1 MSAPPRRPPVPACSA
16 SVRGR
21 TGGAAGAA
29 LSLALL
35 LGSSPGA
42 RAEPVERTAALRP
55 LVASPAWPSALPEPA
70 WSRLAPLRMTAHARR
85 LALSAMGAMPQLP
98 SAGLRT
104 SGGPA
109 LGGAVPLLVRAD
121 GGAAALRAAGL
132 VAEPISDTLSEV
144 AARPED
150 LPALLRHPAIR
161 AIDGARRYRPLLDRS
176 RTLTGARLFND
187 VLDIRGRGVL
197 IGVVDTGADFRHR
210 DLRRADGSSRI
221 AFLLDAGA
229 PRLNSHPELP
239 DYAGMAVYTQAD
251 LDAVLA
257 AEAHGMKPPLRITGD
272 DRFGHGTHVLSITAS
287 SGLATARG
295 LPAGRYVGMAPDASL
310 CVVKGTRDDETFSDR
325 DLFTSVRFCFD
336 RAADL
341 RMPVVVNLSLG
352 SSGGAHDGQSLLEQ
366 ELDRLIADQPG
377 RIVVAAS
384 GNSGE
389 DDLHASASLLAGT
402 HEIRLLVKHLG
413 EPAATAGAAFELFHE
428 ASAAHTA
435 TPQADLTLEL
445 RSPSG
450 ILLRVPAGQSLRGR
464 FQDEGEAIVDN
475 TDQGAVGL
483 RAGLIQISGV
493 EGHPLLAGDWT
504 LRLVGRTVRYDLWRV
519 QVSDG
524 LDVQLRGHLDPDSY
538 IEVPAG
544 AKQVISVGAERTRLD
559 WLRVDGK
566 VVRFDREVPRVA
578 AFSSGGPLRD
588 GRFAPD
594 LLAPGEFVVAA
605 LAETAPP
612 SSPSSAF
619 FFPGDPNFLVADDG
633 LHGVMR
639 GTSQAAPHVSGAVA
653 LLLQLDPDLTT
664 SRLRE
669 LLRTTTFPTGE
680 GYGPRS
686 GFGMLDLR
694 TTLRA
699 LRGPPPGPVD
709 AALSDVG
716 TSSDLA
722 APFEGVATIT
732 VTPRDAAGVPLGPGR
747 AVEIRADAG
756 DWDGRTVDL
765 GGGRYERRLYARGA
779 RGVRARIT
787 ARVDGVELA
796 RHPVVDFVGEHS
808 EIGAPPPGACAL
820 AGPLSTARGRAAR
833 HPALLVLA
841 ALLLLGRR
849 RGRAGLALLL
859 GLGAAPGCSDADSL
873 EGGGAP
879 VRVIAVRQSPIAA
892 ARERARPGGEFYWR
906 AEGPLMKPSVVIH
919 LGEQRATVYD
929 GETVAARSS
938 VCTGRRSHRTPT
950 GEFTVLEKVPEHT
963 SNRYGDY
970 IDEAGQVV
978 LQNVD
983 AQNTPAPPGTS
994 FRGTRMPYFLRI
1006 VGGVGLHAGPLPG
1019 YPDSHG
1025 CVRFP
1030 EPIARRLFDAV
1041 AVGTPVHITD

>member
-1 MSAPPRRPPVPACSA
+1 VAL
-16 SVRGR
+16 G
-21 TGGAAGAA
+21 
-29 LSLALL
+29 LSLLAAAAP
-35 LGSSPGA
+35 SRAAADVEVGA
-42 RAEPVERTAALRP
+42 TSQP
-55 LVASPAWPSALPEPA
+55 LVAAPAWPSALPA
-70 WSRLAPLRMTAHARR
+70 STWSRLAPLRMTAHARR
-85 LALSAMGAMPQLP
+85 LALSAMGAMPRLGP
-98 SAGLRT
+98 AGLRT
-104 SGGPA
+104 AGGPA

-132 VAEPISDTLSEV
+132 AAEPISDTLCQV
-144 AARPED
+144 AARPEE
-150 LPALLRHPAIR
+150 LPILLGHPAIR
-161 AIDGARRYRPLLDRS
+161 AIDGARQYRPLLDRS

-210 DLRRADGSSRI
+210 DLRRADGTSRI
-221 AFLLDAGA
+221 TYLMDAGA
-229 PRLNSHPELP
+229 PRLGSHPEIP

-251 LDAVLA
+251 LDAVLR
-257 AEAHGMKPPLRITGD
+257 AEAHGMKPPLRVTGE
-272 DRFGHGTHVLSITAS
+272 DRFGHGTHVLSIAAS
-287 SGLATARG
+287 SGLATGRG
-295 LPAGRYVGMAPDASL
+295 LPAGRYVGMAPEASL

-325 DLFTSVRFCFD
+325 DLFASVRFCFD
-336 RAADL
+336 RADDL

-352 SSGGAHDGQSLLEQ
+352 STGGAHDGQSLLEQ
-366 ELDRLIADQPG
+366 ELDRLIADRPG

-389 DDLHASASLLAGT
+389 DDLHASASLLAGA
-402 HEIRLLVKHLG
+402 HEIRLSVKHAG
-413 EPAATAGAAFELFHE
+413 EPAATAGAAFELFYE

-435 TPQADLTLEL
+435 TPQADLMVEL

-450 ILLRVPAGQSLRGR
+450 IVLRVPAGQSLRGR

-483 RAGLIQISGV
+483 RAGLIQIGGV
-493 EGHPLLAGDWT
+493 EGHPIKEGDWT

-519 QVSDG
+519 QVSEG
-524 LDVQLRGHLDPDSY
+524 LSVQLRGHLDPDSY
-538 IEVPAG
+538 IEIPAG
-544 AKQVISVGAERTRLD
+544 AQQVLSVGAQRTRLD

-566 VVRFDREVPRVA
+566 VVRFDREPSRVA

-612 SSPSSAF
+612 SSPTSAF
-619 FFPGDPNFLVADDG
+619 FFPGDANFLVADDG

-639 GTSQAAPHVSGAVA
+639 GTSQAAPHVAGAVA

-669 LLRTTTFPTGE
+669 ILRTTTFPTGE

-709 AALSDVG
+709 PALSDVG
-716 TSSDLA
+716 TSRDIA
-722 APFEGVATIT
+722 APYESVATIT
-732 VTPRDAAGVPLGPGR
+732 VTPRDSAGVPLGPGR

-765 GGGRYERRLYARGA
+765 GGGRYERRLYARGT
-779 RGVRARIT
+779 RGVQARIT
-787 ARVDGVELA
+787 ARVDGVELL
-796 RHPVVDFVGEHS
+796 RHPVVHFVGERS

-820 AGPLSTARGRAAR
+820 GGRPQRGALGPGPLA
-833 HPALLVLA
+833 VL
-841 ALLLLGRR
+841 
-849 RGRAGLALLL
+849 AGLAGLWLGRSRGRRLRRRAGGLVALLFAL
-859 GLGAAPGCSDADSL
+859 AAGCSGPEPADD
-873 EGGGAP
+873 GRAP
-879 VRVIAVRQSPIAA
+879 VRVIAVKQSPIVA

-906 AEGPLMKPSVVIH
+906 AEGPLHKPSIVIR
-919 LGEQRATVYD
+919 LTEQRATVYD
-929 GETVAARSS
+929 GEAVAARSS

-963 SNRYGDY
+963 SSRYGDF

-983 AQNTPAPPGTS
+983 AQSTPAPPGTT
-994 FRGTRMPYFLRI
+994 FRGTRMPFFLRI

-1041 AVGTPVHITD
+1041 EVGTPVHITD